1 MKQTKRI
8 RIAAALLG
16 GFIFTGLATSPN
28 AQAET
33 FNLSIVDGDGNPYN
47 GFRYIVQED
56 CMFPVDPQAVDPTPE
71 GEQAFNFHRS
81 HCHVI
86 RQGRVNGGSA
96 SVIDVGDLTGTTIN
110 DCFVSVIP
118 NNPNPGVQTGAAKV
132 PGCNTN
138 TTVVVPNGAPFQTSQ
153 ISVKVFYDGFG
164 GPLNN
169 SPDVGEPGLA
179 GFSVLVEDAGG
190 QVQQDAFGNPL
201 GTTYQQNPDGTYVL
215 DVEGMPTVD
224 VLGTGEIVTSCS
236 VPDCSAPGDG
246 ELVIKFLAP
255 GKYGII
261 TVPPTANLND
271 PACDPNTQTIDEI
284 ASNPQC
290 APGWYQNTTIEGTKV
305 VDAWVA
311 PGNGERLVEFGPSFP
326 HIFHGWTPAD
336 HDQRTALGV
345 DGAFS
350 ISGQVNK
357 SHLAPPPGREAFDG
371 PPFLVGQNGVCLV
384 AVNTIG
390 GVSVEGAGVAE
401 CDADG
406 NFSIGGF
413 APGLYQLV
421 VWDKFLHIII
431 GFQTVEILADGSC
444 PQGTAPGCDLGQVQ
458 GKMWFNELVQNVYF
472 DSNENGVWDAGELP
486 LLEQAT
492 LVRFRDGTEYQAFPT
507 DGAGSAPY
515 ESIFPWFHWLVTEV
529 DFGRFKATGATT
541 VNDLG
546 GPVTFDEF
554 GEGVRNPDV
563 TTILS
568 YDDPLNPS
576 VGGPVLTQA
585 MQGFAGQSLRIDW
598 GKALWR
604 GEDPNTPEAEAENGG
619 VSGIVH
625 YATTRAEDNPEQ
637 YAPEPWEPGIP
648 DVQVALFAARII
660 NAGTIYENE
669 NIVNVNGI
677 AGAQQP
683 DEDNWPLGNF
693 PGPEDINRCDAA
705 GPLCNRVQPG
715 LGYTDGF
722 DYGDA
727 IDITWTDSWDANK
740 PTGCPHSLDVDGDG
754 NPDDLP
760 GGEGPG
766 IKCFDGL
773 ANWNQIRDGLFD
785 GGYAFGAGGYE
796 DPTGN
801 FPSDLVGASSFVQT
815 NFTPAAPGHLPGG
828 SQGYIVQVYPPRSR
842 FQNAQGIPQTVYK
855 ISRSQDKNVDF
866 GPNFTPSTA
875 ALPEG
880 VGRCTGGIYTV
891 PAELALFPG
900 VDAPLAGQTL
910 FHCNQRFQ
918 FLADSG
924 EAGLAN
930 NSAVNF
936 YLHTEVPVAAKAIG
950 RITDDL
956 ANETAAGKP
965 NSTEKFSVPFLPIAF
980 FDYAGNEFNRI
991 YSSEFASYNTL
1002 LPATVSQNLPIPS
1015 GISPM
1020 MVRFCNNHPGPL
1032 ADGTFPDP
1040 NYDARYS
1047 TTCYT
1052 FNFEPGKA
1060 TYLDTPVIRLAA
1072 FVGPLQAQTDC
1083 SAAAAVPVINN
1094 VTTSDYAGPVLSGDA
1109 AGKTITIVSQGDELV
1124 PDPFSGNQTDVIS
1137 RDHGFGN
1144 TQGTVSVVYE
1154 GGQYTF
1160 PAAQVSWSN
1169 GQITATVPATVPAA
1183 FQTGQV
1189 VVIRG
1194 DNGESTTTG
1203 VTLHVGVDAGTVS
1216 VVTPA
1221 DPGLPIQDAVDAA
1234 ADGDL
1239 ILVTA
1244 GTYDENVI
1252 VYKEIVVQ
1260 GAGAPSTR
1268 IFASPLSLGPGTP
1281 QLPGESDKLVR
1292 WKNNLADLVAGGEVG
1307 VLPGQLATL
1316 PAQDAPGFLVM
1327 PSANRFA
1334 NNPGNARIDGFHIQG
1349 SNLGGGIFVN
1359 AYADGLFISNN
1370 KTIGNLGQYGGGIRI
1385 GNPLQ
1390 ANLLARGAGGQQDLD
1405 PADLEGSNPDI
1416 TIAYNEVVQNKGFFN
1431 GGGIALYTG
1440 ADNYEV
1446 SNNLVCGNFSRT
1458 GGGGISQV
1466 GRVGGLGAGV
1476 PGDGNAEDGVIRDNR
1491 IIFNEVF
1498 QGNEVGGGGGGIE
1511 LAGESPAALGNIPG
1525 SGLTEGTG
1533 SITIDRN
1540 LFHGNL
1546 GGAAPGG
1553 AISLKGINGEDVT
1566 ALNDGLTS
1574 QGRWHRILVLNNLV
1588 QNNVS
1593 GQWGAGINLSDAVR
1607 VDVIHNT
1614 VANNDNASV
1623 AQDVRD
1629 PGGNTSDPQPA
1640 GLVAQVHSTGLAAA
1654 MATQTAIGGGN
1665 DRVTYAHPAVLKNNI
1680 FNGNR
1685 SFWLDNS
1692 VAETI
1697 RPLSQH
1703 PAYAGLGNDD
1713 WDLGVVGVPGECL
1726 RPRYSLLARTGV
1738 DTPDNCAYDGTN
1750 LNNDIA
1756 LNAGF
1761 VNPLTLDLVASTAA
1775 DEGGNDTQLL
1785 FTPLTLVEVE
1795 NPVSRYDYHITPF
1808 SSAVIVGQDLTGRY
1822 GSLGTPLAVDVDAET
1837 RPSGNGLQDAGA
1849 DQVSNGTA
1857 PVNNPPVAVNDAGA
1871 GVGARTDEGVP
1882 TAIMVLLNDSDPD
1895 LGDVI
1900 SVSQIT
1906 TQPANGT
1913 AEIQGD
1919 GTILYRPFGG
1929 FTGNGVNRD
1938 EFFYEIEDSGGLT
1951 DTARVLV
1958 RVDPTAA
1965 LPETIT
1971 VTTAQYKQESGIWQ
1985 VEGTTDLQVS
1995 GGTMEIRLHRNGAL
2009 IATGVTVDQ
2018 NNGVWN
2024 TGEVAPA
2031 DPAAVPQAG
2040 DHIIIRSVPNNQ
2052 TADGTVT
2059 LN

>member
-16 GFIFTGLATSPN
+16 GFIFTGLATSPD

-47 GFRYIVQED
+47 GFRYLVQED
-56 CMFPVDPQAVDPTPE
+56 CMFPVNPQDADPTPE
-71 GEQAFNFHRS
+71 GDQSFNFHRS
-81 HCHVI
+81 HCHAI
-86 RQGRVNGGSA
+86 KQGRVNNGSA
-96 SVIDVGDLTGTTIN
+96 SVIDLGDLTGTGIN

-138 TTVVVPNGAPFQTSQ
+138 TTVVVPNGEPFQTSQ

-169 SPDVGEPGLA
+169 SPDVGEPGIA

-201 GTTYQQNPDGTYVL
+201 GTTYQQNPDGTFVL
-215 DVEGMPTVD
+215 VGGMPVVD

-261 TVPPTANLND
+261 TVPPTTNLND
-271 PACDPNTQTIDEI
+271 PACDPNTQTIEEI

-311 PGNGERLVEFGPSFP
+311 PGNGQRLVEFGPSFP

-357 SHLAPPPGREAFDG
+357 SHLSAPPGRDG
-371 PPFLVGQNGVCLV
+371 FNGAPFLVGQNGVCLI

-390 GVSVEGAGVAE
+390 GVSNEGAGVTE

-421 VWDKFLHIII
+421 VWDKFLHVII
-431 GFQTVEILADGSC
+431 GFQTVEIVDANI
-444 PQGTAPGCDLGQVQ
+444 DLGALPDGGVQ
-458 GKMWFNELVQNVYF
+458 GKMWFNELTQNVYF
-472 DSNENGVWDAGELP
+472 DSNENAVWDAGELP

-492 LVRFRDGTEYQAFPT
+492 LLRFRDGTEYQAFPT

-529 DFGRFKATGATT
+529 DFARFKATGVTV

-546 GPVTFDEF
+546 GAVVDGGF

-563 TTILS
+563 EIKLS
-568 YDDPLNPS
+568 ADA
-576 VGGPVLTQA
+576 GGPILTQA
-585 MQGFAGQSLRIDW
+585 IQGFAGQSLRIDW
-598 GKALWR
+598 GKALW
-604 GEDPNTPEAEAENGG
+604 GPGENGG

-625 YATTRAEDNPEQ
+625 YAATRAEDDPEI
-637 YAPEPWEPGIP
+637 YGPEPWEPGIP
-648 DVQVALFAARII
+648 HVQVALFAGRII
-660 NAGTIYENE
+660 NAGTAYENE
-669 NIVNVNGI
+669 NIVNINGI
-677 AGAQQP
+677 GGLQQP
-683 DEDNWPLGNF
+683 DQDNWPLDNF
-693 PGPEDINRCDAA
+693 PGPEDINRCDVAA
-705 GPLCNRVQPG
+705 PNCTHVQPG
-715 LGYTDGF
+715 VGYTNGF
-722 DYGDA
+722 DFGDA
-727 IDITWTDSWDANK
+727 VDITWTDSWDDSK
-740 PTGCPHSLDVDGDG
+740 PTGCVDTLDPALKTAQGVPQDVC
-754 NPDDLP
+754 L
-760 GGEGPG
+760 
-766 IKCFDGL
+766 DGL
-773 ANWNQIRDGLFD
+773 SNWNQIKDGVFD

-796 DPTGN
+796 HPTGN
-801 FPSDLVGASSFVQT
+801 FPSDLVGLPGFIT
-815 NFTPAAPGHLPGG
+815 NNFTPAAPGHLPGG
-828 SQGYIVQVYPPRSR
+828 SAGYIVQVYPPTSR
-842 FQNAQGIPQTVYK
+842 FQNANGIPQPVYK
-855 ISRSQDKNVDF
+855 VSRSQDKNVDF
-866 GPNFTPSTA
+866 GPEFTPSTA

-880 VGRCTGGIYTV
+880 LGRCTGGSYTV

-900 VDAPLAGQTL
+900 VDAPLAGETL
-910 FHCNQRFQ
+910 RHCNQRFQ

-924 EAGLAN
+924 EAGLAQ

-936 YLHTEVPVAAKAIG
+936 YLHTEVPIAAKAIG

-965 NSTEKFSVPFLPIAF
+965 TSTEKFAPPFLPISF
-980 FDYAGNEFNRI
+980 FDYTGREITRI
-991 YSSEFASYNTL
+991 YSSEFSSYNTL
-1002 LPATVSQNLPIPS
+1002 LPATVSQSLPIPS

-1040 NYDARYS
+1040 FYDPRYS

-1060 TYLDTPVIRLAA
+1060 TYLDTPIIRLAA

-1083 SAAAAVPVINN
+1083 SAAFGEPVINN

-1124 PDPFSGNQTDVIS
+1124 PDPSSGNLTDRIL

-1144 TQGTVSVVYE
+1144 TVGSVSVVYE

-1160 PAAQVSWSN
+1160 PPANLGWMN
-1169 GQITATVPATVPAA
+1169 GQVVATVPSPAPAA
-1183 FQTGQV
+1183 LQTGQLIV
-1189 VVIRG
+1189 TRG
-1194 DNGESTTTG
+1194 DNGESTNTG
-1203 VTLHVGVDAGTVS
+1203 VTLHVGVDAGTVT
-1216 VVTPA
+1216 VVTDS

-1234 ADGDL
+1234 NDGDL

-1244 GTYDENVI
+1244 GNYDENVI
-1252 VYKEIVVQ
+1252 VYKEVVVQ
-1260 GAGAPSTR
+1260 GAGAPSTQL
-1268 IFASPLSLGPGTP
+1268 FASPLSLGAGTP

-1292 WKNNLADLVAGGEVG
+1292 WKNNLAALVASGDVG
-1307 VLPGQLATL
+1307 VLPGQLETL

-1334 NNPGNARIDGFHIQG
+1334 NNAGTARIDGFHIQG

-1359 AYADGLFISNN
+1359 AYADGLNISNN

-1390 ANLLARGAGGQQDLD
+1390 ANLNARGAGGEQDLD
-1405 PADLEGSNPDI
+1405 PADLEGTNPDI
-1416 TIAYNEVVQNKGFFN
+1416 TIAYNEVIQNKGFFN

-1466 GRVGGLGAGV
+1466 GRVGGLGIGTA
-1476 PGDGNAEDGVIRDNR
+1476 GDGNAEDGVIRDNR

-1498 QGNEVGGGGGGIE
+1498 QGNEIGGGGGGIE

-1546 GGAAPGG
+1546 GGSAPGG

-1629 PGGNTSDPQPA
+1629 PSGNLSDPQPA
-1640 GLVAQVHSTGLAAA
+1640 GLVAQAHSTGLAAA
-1654 MATQTAIGGGN
+1654 MAAQTAIGGGN

-1685 SFWLDNS
+1685 SFWLDKS

-1703 PAYAGLGNDD
+1703 PAYTGIGNDD

-1726 RPRYSLLARTGV
+1726 TPRYSLLARTGA
-1738 DTPDNCAYDGTN
+1738 DTPDSCAYDGTN

-1761 VNPLTLDLVASTAA
+1761 VNPVVNDLLASTAA

-1795 NPVSRYDYHITPF
+1795 DPVSRYDYHITQF
-1808 SSAVIVGQDLTGRY
+1808 SNAVGVGQDLTGRY
-1822 GSLGTPLAVDVDAET
+1822 GSLGTPLSVDVDAET

-1849 DQVSNGTA
+1849 DQVSGGTA
-1857 PVNNPPVAVNDAGA
+1857 PVNNPPNAVNDAGA
-1871 GVGARTDEGVP
+1871 GVGARTNEGVP
-1882 TAIMVLLNDSDPD
+1882 TVINVLLNDSDPD
-1895 LGDVI
+1895 FGDII

-1929 FTGNGVNRD
+1929 FTGSGVNRD

-1951 DTARVLV
+1951 DTARVRV

-1971 VTTAQYKQESGIWQ
+1971 VTTAQFKQESGIWQ
-1985 VEGTTDLQVS
+1985 VEGTTDLQVG

-2009 IATGVTVDQ
+2009 IATGVTV
-2018 NNGVWN
+2018 NGDGIWN

-2040 DHIIIRSVPNNQ
+2040 DHIVIRSVPNDQ
-2052 TADGTVT
+2052 TADGIVT